1 MENSELISVVRFSV
15 RMRPSMRWRVL
26 LIAQGVDST
35 SELRNRLECTP
46 SQANRIVN
54 CLKGRG
60 RYRDGRWI
68 DSPFCLVEGRQHPHQ
83 RGQQLVLSST
93 GKQLLDPDSAR
104 SAAAQQ

>member
-1 MENSELISVVRFSV
+1 MNDLLPLVRFF
-15 RMRPSMRWRVL
+15 REHKALHALEGFL
-26 LIAQGVDST
+26 LIAQGVDSA
-35 SELRNRLECTP
+35 SELRCRLDCTP

-60 RYRDGRWI
+60 RYRDGRWL

-93 GKQLLDPDSAR
+93 GKQLLGPDSA
-104 SAAAQQ
+104 SSP

>member
-1 MENSELISVVRFSV
+1 MENSDLISLVRFF
-15 RMRPSMRWRVL
+15 RTHKALHALEGFL
-26 LIAQGVDST
+26 LIAQGVDSA
-35 SELRNRLECTP
+35 SELRSRLDCTP

-60 RYRDGRWI
+60 RYRDGRWL

-93 GKQLLDPDSAR
+93 GKQLLDPNSAR
-104 SAAAQQ
+104 SSAA